1 MLEASAFGVS
11 VPPETM
17 DLCRDLG
24 IVCPVAPN
32 TLTRGWILYQVGI
45 SPSLAGLV
53 SSVNLKIKVL
63 DGAGAEIECSQVS
76 DVAAT
81 TTPSTLPPPTAA
93 LPACAAPTPCAN
105 VGCSG
110 GHDSAS
116 SGYASVDYE
125 HSGEQPA
132 DVVHLRLLVNKEP
145 VDALT
150 RIVRRSKA
158 TALAREMVA
167 TMSTEIDRQV
177 VDVAIQAVVDG
188 KVVARET
195 VRAFRKNVLAKC
207 YGGDVTR
214 KKKLLEKQKA
224 GKRRAAL
231 VVGEISIPQKAFVA
245 VLAPGK
251 RKGRK
256 RGGS

>member
-1 MLEASAFGVS
+1 VTLLTPAEHVGALLR
-11 VPPETM
+11 
-17 DLCRDLG
+17 LCEEGEGMQMEQSYLG
-24 IVCPVAPN
+24 SDRVLLRYRMP
-32 TLTRGWILYQVGI
+32 
-45 SPSLAGLV
+45 LAEV
-53 SSVNLKIKVL
+53 VV
-63 DGAGAEIECSQVS
+63 DF
-76 DVAAT
+76 
-81 TTPSTLPPPTAA
+81 
-93 LPACAAPTPCAN
+93 
-105 VGCSG
+105 
-110 GHDSAS
+110 HDAVKSAS

-158 TALAREMVA
+158 MALAREMVA